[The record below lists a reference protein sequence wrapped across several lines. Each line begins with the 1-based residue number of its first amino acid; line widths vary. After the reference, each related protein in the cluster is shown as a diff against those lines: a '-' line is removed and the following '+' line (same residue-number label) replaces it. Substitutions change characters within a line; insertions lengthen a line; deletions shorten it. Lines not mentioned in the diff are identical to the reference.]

1 MRKTLSFAALHFTVA
16 FFVGWLLTGS
26 ILIGG
31 ALALVEPACNTVVF
45 YFHEKVWRR
54 IEARRLRTPSSTD
67 GFRPDAFAT

>member
-1 MRKTLSFAALHFTVA
+1 MFKTLTFATLHFTVA

-26 ILIGG
+26 MLIGG

-54 IEARRLRTPSSTD
+54 IETRRLNASTGTD
-67 GFRPDAFAT
+67 LLIT

>member
-1 MRKTLSFAALHFTVA
+1 MCKTLTFATLHFTVA

-26 ILIGG
+26 MLIGG

-54 IEARRLRTPSSTD
+54 IETRRLGISASR
-67 GFRPDAFAT
+67 DAIAT

>member
-1 MRKTLSFAALHFTVA
+1 MCKTLTFATLHFTVA

-26 ILIGG
+26 MLIGG

-54 IEARRLRTPSSTD
+54 IEARRLGISASR
-67 GFRPDAFAT
+67 DAIAT

>member
-1 MRKTLSFAALHFTVA
+1 MFKTLTFATLHFTVA

-26 ILIGG
+26 MLIGG

-54 IEARRLRTPSSTD
+54 IEMRRPEASASSD
-67 GFRPDAFAT
+67 PLAN

>member
-1 MRKTLSFAALHFTVA
+1 MCKTLTFATLHFTVA

-54 IEARRLRTPSSTD
+54 IETRRLGASAS
-67 GFRPDAFAT
+67 GNALAT